1 MLIRNCQVTRKF
13 CNHFYDIY
21 KKFDLQTIMNYM
33 FLYVELYISSI
44 IPIIQMYVFQSN
56 KHRENNLY
64 NYIFKQKLILFLRS
78 SLPSTKRTTKLSWLP
93 NNHDRLFKS
102 DTRFFYL
109 VFIRS
114 LSHCSLNF
122 QSSISTCLLPRFII
136 VIYTEFVH
144 YTALCYQDYITL
156 RGNCWLASQTSLY

>member
-13 CNHFYDIY
+13 FNHFYDIY

-64 NYIFKQKLILFLRS
+64 NYIFKQKLILIF
-78 SLPSTKRTTKLSWLP
+78 
-93 NNHDRLFKS
+93 
-102 DTRFFYL
+102 
-109 VFIRS
+109 
-114 LSHCSLNF
+114 
-122 QSSISTCLLPRFII
+122 
-136 VIYTEFVH
+136 
-144 YTALCYQDYITL
+144 
-156 RGNCWLASQTSLY
+156 